1 MVIPI
6 QKVTATEAIV
16 ANLKERIQS
25 GEFGPGDRLPSEQFL
40 LQEYQVS
47 RLTLREALAKLSAS
61 GIIQVYQGK
70 GAYVKSK
77 ISVEALDNVLIPM
90 FPGRNLNR
98 MKELEEARSLIES
111 ELAARAAE
119 KRTEK
124 QISWLESLMIFEDE
138 FTENPEA
145 YAERDYQFHLALA
158 EVADNQFFLA
168 MYQALYQQISFFLL
182 QYARSIEDRRV
193 ALEKH
198 RPILNAIINQ
208 DIEKARSLARDHSG
222 VCFLYVKNMLI
233 NSGAK

>member
-6 QKVTATEAIV
+6 YKVTATEAIV
-16 ANLKERIQS
+16 TNLKERIQK

-70 GAYVKSK
+70 GAFVKSM

-124 QISWLESLMIFEDE
+124 QVAWLKSLLIYDDE
-138 FTENPEA
+138 LMENPEV

-168 MYQALYQQISFFLL
+168 MYQALYQQIRFFLV
-182 QYARSIEDRRV
+182 QYARSIKDRKV
-193 ALEKH
+193 ALERH
-198 RPILNAIINQ
+198 RPILKAIIDQ

-222 VCFLYVKNMLI
+222 ICSSYVKKMII
-233 NSGAK
+233 NNGAS